1 MGYFMESSF
10 QPLVVLARRPVPN
23 QNKGIEIKINKGEA
37 QDKSGQIVKFIDK
50 RNNNNISRQKVL
62 ESLKNNLKVR
72 NELLVPN
79 KKNYNEDKRPIVTN
93 RKIVIPQNNFQEIAD
108 VDEVVE
114 ETKDEVVEEAKEES
128 VEEIKQKPAEEE
140 KEEVA
145 EEEKEEVVEET
156 KEEVV
161 EETKEEAVEEEE

>member
-1 MGYFMESSF
+1 MG
-10 QPLVVLARRPVPN
+10 
-23 QNKGIEIKINKGEA
+23 
-37 QDKSGQIVKFIDK
+37 
-50 RNNNNISRQKVL
+50 
-62 ESLKNNLKVR
+62 
-72 NELLVPN
+72 LLVPN

-161 EETKEEAVEEEE
+161 EETKRRGCRRGRRTIHR